1 MKEKLVFTFNQNH
14 LVDTLLIKGKFT
26 KGEIVVSHFE
36 DGELLVKTSSDVKNK
51 ECVIIESFSGD
62 CAETLFK
69 VLLLISALRMDD
81 AKSIKLVIPYLGYSR
96 QGVNKA
102 GEPNSSRVIASIL
115 NSAPIDE
122 ILTCDIHNID
132 AIKYYRTPVTNLY
145 LSEVFVP
152 GVNEYLNEHN
162 VALSDVIVV
171 SPDKGGRDRAESF
184 KEEIGAP
191 KCIALEKKR
200 DEADSIEKMRLS
212 DDVCGKTCIIVDDI
226 ISTGKTLCGAAS
238 LLFEKGASD
247 VIALISHPVI
257 SNSCTERVKN
267 SQISKIFIGNTIEK
281 EIDPFFTSVDISDLL
296 CEAI

>member
-1 MKEKLVFTFNQNH
+1 MKEKILFTFHHSH
-14 LVDTLLIKGKFT
+14 LVDTLLSKTKFT
-26 KGEIVVSHFE
+26 KGEIETTHFE

-62 CAETLFK
+62 DTGTLFK
-69 VLLLISALRMDD
+69 VLLLVSALRMSD

-96 QGVNKA
+96 QGTNKA

-145 LSEVFVP
+145 LSEVFAPSVK
-152 GVNEYLNEHN
+152 EYLDAHGE
-162 VALSDVIVV
+162 ALSDVVIV
-171 SPDKGGRDRAESF
+171 SPDRGGKDRALSF

-200 DEADSIEKMRLS
+200 DEADSVEKIKLN
-212 DDVCGKTCIIVDDI
+212 DDVTGKTCIIVDDI
-226 ISTGKTLCGAAS
+226 ISTGKTLCAATD
-238 LLFEKGASD
+238 LLLSKGAKD
-247 VIALISHPVI
+247 VIAIISHPVI
-257 SNSCTERVKN
+257 SKSCLERVKN
-267 SQISKIFIGNTIEK
+267 SQISSVFIGNTIEK
-281 EIDPFFTSVDISDLL
+281 EIDPFFNVVDISDLI